1 MTVLLL
7 KPDGSRPVRE
17 LLPGGGYEKAVV
29 EEPRNDCTDSGGGL
43 SKCNYNGS
51 LVRPAVLR
59 QLPAKLLHESN
70 GALRVARE
78 MLALPGVDQDIV
90 AQWIILTFREEQM

>member
-17 LLPGGGYEKAVV
+17 LLPGGGYEKA
-29 EEPRNDCTDSGGGL
+29 PRNDCTDSGGGL

-59 QLPAKLLHESN
+59 QLPAKLLHESD

>member
-1 MTVLLL
+1 M
-7 KPDGSRPVRE
+7 
-17 LLPGGGYEKAVV
+17 VV
-29 EEPRNDCTDSGGGL
+29 TKKQSWKNPETTGTDSRGGL

-59 QLPAKLLHESN
+59 QLPAKLLHESD